1 MKITLIDTHM
11 DNDNVIYTYLSN
23 DFTNYIDEHN
33 IFDEVNTY
41 MPPNFQLKR
50 SADRISFLKNII
62 EVTLPNNSNSVTK
75 NNQIIKPKIKQ
86 IMEFVCR

>member
-1 MKITLIDTHM
+1 MKVTLIDTHKS
-11 DNDNVIYTYLSN
+11 DTNIVYTYLSN
-23 DFTNYIDEHN
+23 DFSDYIDKHN

-62 EVTLPNNSNSVTK
+62 EVTLPNNVT
-75 NNQIIKPKIKQ
+75 NQTIEPRIKQ